1 METIVWVVKCKQCS
15 LYHRGPLV
23 DTTTDTLNLPLDGPF
38 ECVLLGKTA
47 QYQSRDWIRMAQSQ
61 WREFEQKSEAA

>member
-1 METIVWVVKCKQCS
+1 METTVWVVKCKQCS

-23 DTTTDTLNLPLDGPF
+23 DTTAPTLNFQFDGPF

-61 WREFEQKSEAA
+61 WTEFEKKSEAA